1 MKQVPLAA
9 TSQNSKRK
17 YFVFFRDV
25 FFQKNND
32 KAKEKLWQFR
42 LHFVK
47 ILSQT
52 LQYDL
57 IDFRFAEEVKES
69 IPEVDIRGRVNR

>member
-25 FFQKNND
+25 FFQKKHD
-32 KAKEKLWQFR
+32 KAKEKL
-42 LHFVK
+42 
-47 ILSQT
+47 
-52 LQYDL
+52 
-57 IDFRFAEEVKES
+57 
-69 IPEVDIRGRVNR
+69 